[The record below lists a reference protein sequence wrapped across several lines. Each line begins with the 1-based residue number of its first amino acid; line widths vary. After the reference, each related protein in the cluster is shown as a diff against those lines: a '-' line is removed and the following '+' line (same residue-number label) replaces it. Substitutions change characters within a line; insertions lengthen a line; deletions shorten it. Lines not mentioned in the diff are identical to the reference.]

1 LYSRAEPLFRSAVG
15 LLPPPPTIPTTPSI
29 FPRLSRRS
37 SDPSA
42 ASSSSSQASSSS
54 DSRALR
60 PEECCSLS
68 CPFSQHECTRF
79 GCTFFTILSLSLPC
93 QPRCSRLFFV
103 ARFHDSIH
111 SKVRVCPRNRYL
123 QLIHSSNRSSSLAS
137 SSRTSSACCYLQSH
151 EAGPC
156 GHEKRYTT
164 KGWRVS
170 DYISSDSVD
179 IQTTKATD
187 LTILPASNWTSKTSE
202 V

>member
-1 LYSRAEPLFRSAVG
+1 VPNRSSGLPSVYFHHHPPFLRPPPSSHGYLVALPIPPPHRAHLLK
-15 LLPPPPTIPTTPSI
+15 LLPLRTRVLYDRKNAVV
-29 FPRLSRRS
+29 FLALSRNMS
-37 SDPSA
+37 VHVSVVP
-42 ASSSSSQASSSS
+42 
-54 DSRALR
+54 
-60 PEECCSLS
+60 
-68 CPFSQHECTRF
+68 
-79 GCTFFTILSLSLPC
+79 SLPFYRFLC
-93 QPRCSRLFFV
+93 LVSLVVV
-103 ARFHDSIH
+103 ASFSLHDFMIRSTL
-111 SKVRVCPRNRYL
+111 KGRVCPRNRYL
-123 QLIHSSNRSSSLAS
+123 QLIHSLNRSSSLAS